1 MRRRL
6 LAGRFEDTAVRIRW
20 RTVEVPRVLAVV
32 AARMV
37 ASLNQSSVAMP
48 QRVAHDSCL

>member
-20 RTVEVPRVLAVV
+20 RTVVLAIV

-48 QRVAHDSCL
+48 QRVAYDSCL